1 MGQVEADAKLPRQPL
16 PSTVQGVTLYS
27 RDLPERSWTAYPW
40 QPWRLNCPWEWKAA
54 GLGPAGQHSALE
66 LICCVTFG

>member
-16 PSTVQGVTLYS
+16 PSTAQGVTLYS
-27 RDLPERSWTAYPW
+27 RDLPERSWTAY
-40 QPWRLNCPWEWKAA
+40 PWEWKAA